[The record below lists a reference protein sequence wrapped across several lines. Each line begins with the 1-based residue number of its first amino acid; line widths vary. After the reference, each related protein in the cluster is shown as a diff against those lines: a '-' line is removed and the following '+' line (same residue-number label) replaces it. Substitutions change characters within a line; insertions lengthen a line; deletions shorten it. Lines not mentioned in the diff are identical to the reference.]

1 MDIGQ
6 AIVLASKSP
15 RRLQLLQAAG
25 FAVEVMPSHVD
36 ESPLP
41 DEEVHAMV
49 SRLCRLKAAACP
61 VDDRPVIAAD
71 TLVALD
77 GEALG
82 QPADMATA
90 KVMVQQLSGRTH
102 QVFTAVCIR
111 LGNRLF
117 DGTMTT
123 SVRFRD
129 ISEDEIDVYLKHN
142 EVLDK
147 AGAYAVQAGASG
159 FVISIDGPMDNV
171 IGLPVALTKELLL
184 KISGEIEGEKS

>member
-1 MDIGQ
+1 MV
-6 AIVLASKSP
+6 VLASGSP

-25 FAVEVMPSHVD
+25 FAVEVMPSHID
-36 ESPLP
+36 ESPFP
-41 DEEVHAMV
+41 GEEVHAMV
-49 SRLCRLKAAACP
+49 SRLCRMKAEACP

-82 QPADMATA
+82 QPEDMEAA
-90 KVMVQQLSGRTH
+90 GRMIRRLSGRVH
-102 QVFTAVCIR
+102 QVFTAVCAR
-111 LGNRLF
+111 LGESMVN
-117 DGTMTT
+117 GTIST

-129 ISEDEIDVYLKHN
+129 IDEDEIALYLEHN

-159 FVISIDGPMDNV
+159 FVVAIDGPMDNV
-171 IGLPVALTKELLL
+171 IGLPVGLTKELLL
-184 KISGEIEGEKS
+184 KVEEIRR

>member
-1 MDIGQ
+1 M
-6 AIVLASKSP
+6 LASRSP

-41 DEEVHAMV
+41 NEEVHAMV

-82 QPADMATA
+82 QPADIDAA
-90 KVMVQQLSGRTH
+90 KMMIRQLSGRTH
-102 QVFTAVCIR
+102 QVFTAVCVR
-111 LGNRLF
+111 LGDRLL
-117 DGTMTT
+117 DGAMST

-129 ISEDEIDVYLKHN
+129 IPEDEIDIYLKHN

-159 FVISIDGPMDNV
+159 FVVAIDGPMDNV

-184 KISGEIEGEKS
+184 RIEGKIEVGKS

>member
-1 MDIGQ
+1 MDI
-6 AIVLASKSP
+6 AHSIVLASKSP
-15 RRLQLLQAAG
+15 RRLQLMQAAG

-41 DEEVHAMV
+41 GEEVHAMV
-49 SRLCRLKAAACP
+49 SRLCRLKAEACP

-82 QPADMATA
+82 QPTDMSAA
-90 KVMVQQLSGRTH
+90 KEMIQCLSGRTH
-102 QVFTAVCIR
+102 QVFTAVCVR
-111 LGNRLF
+111 LGKTMR
-117 DGTMTT
+117 DGSMAT

-129 ISEDEIDVYLKHN
+129 ISEDEIDIYLKHN

-159 FVISIDGPMDNV
+159 FVMAIDGPMDNV
-171 IGLPVALTKELLL
+171 IGLPVELTKQLLL
-184 KISGEIEGEKS
+184 KLEEIE

>member
-25 FAVEVMPSHVD
+25 FAVEMMPSHVD

-41 DEEVHAMV
+41 DEEVHVMV
-49 SRLCRLKAAACP
+49 SRLCRLKAVACP

-71 TLVALD
+71 TLVALG

-82 QPADMATA
+82 QPADMAA
-90 KVMVQQLSGRTH
+90 ARMMIEKLSGRTH
-102 QVFTAVCIR
+102 QVYTAVCVR
-111 LGNRLF
+111 LGDSLL

-129 ISEDEIDVYLKHN
+129 ISEDEIDIYLKHN

-159 FVISIDGPMDNV
+159 FVVSIDGPMDNV

>member
-1 MDIGQ
+1 MDIGNT
-6 AIVLASKSP
+6 IILASKSP

-41 DEEVHAMV
+41 GEEVHAQV
-49 SRLCRLKAAACP
+49 SRLCRMKAMACP
-61 VDDRPVIAAD
+61 VSDRPVVAAD

-82 QPADMATA
+82 QPQTMDDA
-90 KVMVQQLSGRTH
+90 KEMIEKLSGRTH
-102 QVFTAVCIR
+102 QVFTAVCVR
-111 LGNRLF
+111 LGERCV
-117 DGTMTT
+117 DGSMTT
-123 SVRFRD
+123 EVRFRE
-129 ISEDEIDVYLKHN
+129 IGSDEISVYLQHN

-159 FVISIDGPMDNV
+159 FVVGIDGPMDNV
-171 IGLPVALTKELLL
+171 IGLPVSQTKELLV
-184 KISGEIEGEKS
+184 KISEGVEG